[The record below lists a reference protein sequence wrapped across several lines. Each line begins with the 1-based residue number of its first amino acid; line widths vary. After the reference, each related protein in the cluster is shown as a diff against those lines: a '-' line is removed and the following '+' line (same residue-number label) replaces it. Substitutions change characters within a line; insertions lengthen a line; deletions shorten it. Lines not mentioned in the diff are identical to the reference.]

1 MVKGWFTQEDGS
13 QYYADS
19 QTGVIARG
27 FKTLDGKKY
36 HFDSDTGKMSKGWF
50 MVSGEKYYADPN
62 TGELYR
68 NGFYTIDGKN
78 YYFDEE
84 GRCEQ
89 LSPAKGID
97 VSAAQGNIDWKQVAD
112 SGVEF
117 AIIRAVHWANGGYS
131 IDHYFYQNVVN
142 AKAYGIKVG
151 AYIYSYAF
159 SEQRL

>member
-1 MVKGWFTQEDGS
+1 
-13 QYYADS
+13 
-19 QTGVIARG
+19 
-27 FKTLDGKKY
+27 
-36 HFDSDTGKMSKGWF
+36 

-89 LSPAKGID
+89 LSQAKGID
-97 VSAAQGNIDWKQVAD
+97 VSAAQGHIDWKQVAD

-131 IDHYFYQNVVN
+131 IDPYFLSL
-142 AKAYGIKVG
+142 IH
-151 AYIYSYAF
+151 IYSTFPLPQFGRYHF
-159 SEQRL
+159 YDGHRYGWSSGTVCRQ